1 MSRLAVL
8 FAFLALVLQGQAQTF
23 SRGVPASVVSPEP
36 DGRQHGVPA
45 SVVSPEPDGRLH
57 GVPASVLSPT
67 PLFPNVNPPAFVFN
81 PPLNGRP
88 GFNGH
93 RPPSRRFGDGRRGH
107 HNNPPVFVPVPL
119 FYPIYPDAAYPLADP
134 NVDAPATADA
144 ETPSAGQDQ
153 RQDQPSSS
161 SDVATSEDALR
172 AAYLQGARDALSQQR
187 SDTRYGGHYMDS
199 RESVPPVVSE
209 DRPARRTHSEESS
222 AAAAPHKESDWP
234 ATVFI
239 FKDGHQIETRNFAI
253 MGQTLYD
260 FSSQGLKKVQLADLD
275 KDATIKAND
284 DRGIQV
290 KLP

>member
-23 SRGVPASVVSPEP
+23 SRGAPASVVSPEP
-36 DGRQHGVPA
+36 DGRQHGIPA

-57 GVPASVLSPT
+57 GVPASVVSPT
-67 PLFPNVNPPAFVFN
+67 PVFPFVNAPPPPRFVLNPPFDSN
-81 PPLNGRP
+81 P

-93 RPPSRRFGDGRRGH
+93 RPPSRRFGDGGQGH
-107 HNNPPVFVPVPL
+107 HRRHPETPVFVPVPL
-119 FYPIYPDAAYPLADP
+119 YYPVYPDAAYPIADP
-134 NVDAPATADA
+134 NVDAPAAADA
-144 ETPSAGQDQ
+144 QTPSAGQE
-153 RQDQPSSS
+153 QPSSDG
-161 SDVATSEDALR
+161 DVATSEDALR
-172 AAYLQGARDALSQQR
+172 AAYLQGARDALSQQQ
-187 SDTRYGGHYMDS
+187 SDPRYGGHYMDS
-199 RESVPPVVSE
+199 RESAPPVVSE
-209 DRPARRTHSEESS
+209 DRPASKTHS
-222 AAAAPHKESDWP
+222 AAAAPAKESDWP

-260 FSSQGLKKVQLADLD
+260 FSSQGLRKVQLTDLD

>member
-1 MSRLAVL
+1 MSRLAVF

-23 SRGVPASVVSPEP
+23 SRGIPASVVSPEP
-36 DGRQHGVPA
+36 DGRQHGIPA

-67 PLFPNVNPPAFVFN
+67 PLFPFVNAPPPPRFV
-81 PPLNGRP
+81 LNSPVDGNP

-93 RPPSRRFGDGRRGH
+93 RPSRRFGDGGQGH
-107 HNNPPVFVPVPL
+107 HRRHPETPVFVPVPL
-119 FYPIYPDAAYPLADP
+119 YYPVYSDAAYPIADP
-134 NVDAPATADA
+134 NVDTTAAADA
-144 ETPSAGQDQ
+144 QTPAGQE
-153 RQDQPSSS
+153 QPSSN
-161 SDVATSEDALR
+161 DYVPTSEDALR
-172 AAYLQGARDALSQQR
+172 AAYLQGARDALSQQQ
-187 SDTRYGGHYMDS
+187 SDSRYGGHYMDS
-199 RESVPPVVSE
+199 RESAPPAVQE
-209 DRPARRTHSEESS
+209 DRPASKAHSMAES
-222 AAAAPHKESDWP
+222 AAAAPAKDTDWP

-260 FSSQGLKKVQLADLD
+260 FSSQGLRKVQLADLD